1 MKSEYS
7 KICSDHTKTHDM
19 THIWCQLP
27 NTREKKTLCRVMLLP
42 KVSQDQDSISQI
54 GLGGCNSIIQSLIHF
69 ALSLEVDWVNRWQV
83 ERYDVMGDLYQQLNF
98 HRKASFFKRVAA
110 MHCVNPML
118 PSPAWSECYHLILQA
133 FPGFRMSFDPQHYQ
147 TPGLCLLFQLKT

>member
-1 MKSEYS
+1 MDLLEWKVSIL
-7 KICSDHTKTHDM
+7 KFAQIMQKPVTWHTFGASSL
-19 THIWCQLP
+19 IQ
-27 NTREKKTLCRVMLLP
+27 EKKKILWRVMLLP

-147 TPGLCLLFQLKT
+147 TPGSCL